1 MNGLSIQVPRRLG
14 VALGFAVMLP
24 LAACSSYEPPQP
36 GKHFAPGEKRTDL
49 KCEFG
54 AQTATRLPSWRCD
67 RTADADAKED
77 RAREVLDRPMIQ
89 PRMP

>member
-1 MNGLSIQVPRRLG
+1 MTHLSTHALRYLG
-14 VALGFAVMLP
+14 AALAVAAVLP

-54 AQTATRLPSWRCD
+54 TQTATRLPGWRCD
-67 RTADADAKED
+67 RTADADANQD
-77 RAREVLDRPMIQ
+77 RAREILDRPMIQ